1 MNIYLLN
8 DHSVMLFLK
17 ENELGP
23 SPISKI
29 ETLIDGLLPPDR
41 TVHNAELT
49 SYALDGGMVFC
60 LLYPERGLRVLSIPR
75 AGAFYDAL
83 CNLKTLADSQS
94 CEIFRANG
102 LHYVLMREGRL
113 TKALSH
119 TFADKTGK
127 VTPEF
132 LREHGER
139 LVSFSLDREALKL
152 G

>member
-17 ENELGP
+17 DNELGA
-23 SPISKI
+23 SPMQKL

-60 LLYPERGLRVLSIPR
+60 LLYPERHLKVLSLPR
-75 AGAFYDAL
+75 IGQFYDAL
-83 CNLKTLADSQS
+83 CDL
-94 CEIFRANG
+94 NG
-102 LHYVLMREGRL
+102 LVDAQDCEVYRVNSLYYLLMREDRL
-113 TKALSH
+113 TQAL
-119 TFADKTGK
+119 ADLLCGADAK

-139 LVSFSLDREALKL
+139 VASFVLDREAMRL